1 MANILQQLAGRLLTW
16 SYLFSCYMAKF
27 WSQKSKNSVG
37 GPVNQPTTI
46 NSSGLEGK
54 IVIVTGAS
62 GGVGLA
68 TTNALLAAGCLV
80 FGVDISPPPP
90 ISSENFIFLQTNLTE
105 ASAPDL
111 VVDQCLEAFGG
122 RIDALLNIA
131 GVTDHLASVENV
143 ADDLWERVIA
153 INLTAPVKLMRS
165 VVKVMKK
172 QKGGC
177 IVNVASKAGTSG
189 AVAGVAYTASKH
201 GLVGVTK
208 NTAFLMK
215 SEGIRCNAVCPG
227 AIATSMNA
235 PPNFSKFDLG
245 SMMKIKAVSE
255 LVMNPLT
262 GRGMLD
268 PNAFTTMIMFLLSD
282 GAEAIN
288 GAIIPMD
295 NAWSTL

>member
-1 MANILQQLAGRLLTW
+1 
-16 SYLFSCYMAKF
+16 MAKF
-27 WSQKSKNSVG
+27 WSQKPNNSLTAL
-37 GPVNQPTTI
+37 NQPTTI

-54 IVIVTGAS
+54 VVIVTGAS

-68 TTNALLAAGCLV
+68 TTRALLAAGCFV

-90 ISSENFIFLQTNLTE
+90 ISSENFAFFQVNLTD
-105 ASAPDL
+105 ASAPAQI
-111 VVDQCLEAFGG
+111 VEQCLEAFGG

-131 GVTDHLASVENV
+131 GISDHLASVDKYTDEV
-143 ADDLWERVIA
+143 WEKVIA
-153 INLTAPVKLMRS
+153 VNLTAPVRLMRE

-172 QKGGC
+172 QKSGC

-201 GLVGVTK
+201 GLVGATM
-208 NTAFLMK
+208 NTAFLLR
-215 SEGIRCNAVCPG
+215 SDGIRCNAISPG
-227 AIATSMNA
+227 AIAAPMNA
-235 PPNFSKFDLG
+235 PPDFSKFDLG
-245 SMMKIKAVSE
+245 SMMKTKAVAE
-255 LVMNPLT
+255 IVMNPLT

-268 PNAFTTMIMFLLSD
+268 PTAFSSMMLFLISD
-282 GAEAIN
+282 GAQAIS